1 MALNDMLG
9 LGAWRM
15 GLGYTEKFFHGKH
28 CRRRHP
34 LICKQFPTKMLV
46 MFCEKKHLDI
56 RFQACRFAVVDCCHW
71 LRLSRLLFTDTK
83 Q

>member
-9 LGAWRM
+9 LGAWRI
-15 GLGYTEKFFHGKH
+15 GLGYTEKFLHGKQ

-46 MFCEKKHLDI
+46 MFCEKEIIWTFVFKH
-56 RFQACRFAVVDCCHW
+56 VD
-71 LRLSRLLFTDTK
+71 LQS
-83 Q
+83 